1 MATHSSILAWENP
14 MDRAAWQAIVH
25 KVAKRVGHNLVTKQ
39 QQNRYYVNARILL
52 YILTYHPLRR
62 D

>member
-1 MATHSSILAWENP
+1 
-14 MDRAAWQAIVH
+14 MDRVAWQAIVH
-25 KVAKRVGHNLVTKQ
+25 RVAKRVRHNLVTK

>member
-1 MATHSSILAWENP
+1 

-25 KVAKRVGHNLVTKQ
+25 RVAKRVGHNLVTKQ